1 MSEDLREKLWSIA
14 AERPNSQYEA
24 VKCADRLFEI
34 VDTERRRYAIE
45 QLEKLPKLIALI
57 EDQENTP
64 KYLVVDAREIA
75 RAIAILDKDL
85 VDSVVR
91 RMRIRL
97 QELRHQR
104 SLRNKPND

>member
-24 VKCADRLFEI
+24 DKCADRLFEI

-64 KYLVVDAREIA
+64 KYLVVDAREITK
-75 RAIAILDKDL
+75 AIAWLNEEHD
-85 VDSVVR
+85 
-91 RMRIRL
+91 
-97 QELRHQR
+97 Q
-104 SLRNKPND
+104 PNN